1 MAALAFTVPGEVR
14 GKGRPRIVKIG
25 GFSRMAA
32 DAKTASYENK
42 VAVFAMEAMQ
52 ACGMAAQHFD
62 GPVCVT
68 MTARMVPAASASRKA
83 RLAMLSGDAP
93 PTKKP
98 DADNLAKVVDALN
111 GLVWRDDAQI
121 VDLAVRK
128 VYAEVPGLDVVI
140 RPYVNPGRVEVTLEA
155 A

>member
-1 MAALAFTVPGEVR
+1 MRALAFTVPGEVR

-32 DAKTASYENK
+32 DRKTATYENL
-42 VAVFAMEAMQ
+42 VALVAMEAMT
-52 ACGMAAQHFD
+52 AAGMAAQHFA

-68 MTARMVPAASASRKA
+68 MTARLVPAASAPRKA
-83 RLAMLSGDAP
+83 RAAMLSGEAP

-98 DADNLAKVVDALN
+98 DADNIGKVVDALN

-121 VDLAVRK
+121 VSLFVRK
-128 VYAEVPGLDVVI
+128 VYAETPGLDIVI
-140 RPYVNPGRVEVTLEA
+140 RPYVNEA
-155 A
+155 EQVAA